1 MAAKAKCVKHVA
13 MDGKWHL
20 FNYQHQSMKPNEI
33 MSHARD
39 VQKRLLESAGIYY
52 GARGAR

>member
-1 MAAKAKCVKHVA
+1 

-20 FNYQHQSMKPNEI
+20 FNYQHQGMKPNEI